1 MKTYREKLI
10 NRFVE
15 AQEQEIV
22 VDGPQAKPVGPGS
35 SSPDNWQTDLQ
46 TGLNEHQL
54 REKAKKLTELV
65 EGIQTSS
72 LELKDCWAP
81 FIANGGK
88 HLEMHLPIITKNLS
102 RSKLTELAEILTTL
116 AQHSTIV

>member
-1 MKTYREKLI
+1 MTTFRDKLI
-10 NRFVE
+10 NRFAL

-54 REKAKKLTELV
+54 RDKAKRLTELV
-65 EGIQTSS
+65 ESLPF

-81 FIANGGK
+81 FAANGGK
-88 HLEMHLPIITKNLS
+88 HLEMYLPIIIKNLS
-102 RSKLTELAEILTTL
+102 RSKLTELAEVLTTL
-116 AQHSTIV
+116 AQHTMIV